1 MSFGFLDFK
10 AFIAMIIFLVIL
22 ILGFVYEIYMGALD

>member
-1 MSFGFLDFK
+1 MSFGFLDVK